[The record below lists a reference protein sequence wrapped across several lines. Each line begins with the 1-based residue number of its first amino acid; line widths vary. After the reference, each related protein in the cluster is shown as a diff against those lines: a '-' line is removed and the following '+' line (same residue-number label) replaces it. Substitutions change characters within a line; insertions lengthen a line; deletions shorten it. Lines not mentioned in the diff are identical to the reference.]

1 MPLSR
6 RSFVRA
12 VGLGGAGVMTA
23 PLIGARGREALAADL
38 RAGLGAPTS
47 ATGAAGVIRLSSN
60 ENPRGPCAAA
70 LDGLRGALGEAS
82 RYPFAPPEELR
93 AAIAAAHGVRVE
105 NVLLGCGSTEVLR
118 MAVDAFTSPTRALVT
133 AAPTF
138 EEPAARAEV
147 IGAPVRAVRV
157 DAGLRL
163 DLAAMTAAAAMG
175 GGAGLVFVNNP
186 NNPTGTLH
194 GARAIAD
201 FVRRTLAAAPGTTIL
216 IDEAY
221 HEYVED
227 PAYSTAMPIALENPR
242 VIVSRTFSKVY
253 GLAGLRVGYAIGQP
267 ATLQALARHQ
277 LGMDVNVL
285 AAAAA
290 RAALGDHELAAR
302 ERRLNHEAREFTR
315 RFFESAG
322 YAVAPS
328 RANFLMADIRRDAKR
343 FQEACRAHDV
353 LVGRPF
359 PPLATHTRVSIGTMD
374 EMRAAVDVFRR
385 VLAA

>member
-6 RSFVRA
+6 RSFVRTI
-12 VGLGGAGVMTA
+12 GLGGAGVMTV
-23 PLIGARGREALAADL
+23 PLIGARGREALAAEL
-38 RAGLGAPTS
+38 RAGLGATT
-47 ATGAAGVIRLSSN
+47 ATTGLAAGVIRLSSN

-70 LDGLRGALGEAS
+70 LRGLQDALGEAS
-82 RYPFAPPEELR
+82 RYPFTPPEELR
-93 AAIAAAHGVRVE
+93 AAIAAAHRVRVE

-133 AAPTF
+133 ALPTF

-157 DAGLRL
+157 DGDLRL
-163 DLAAMTAAAAMG
+163 DLAAMTAASR
-175 GGAGLVFVNNP
+175 GAGLVFVNNP

-194 GARAIAD
+194 SARAIAD
-201 FVRRTLAAAPGTTIL
+201 FVRRTLAAAPTATIL

-227 PAYSTAMPIALENPR
+227 AAYATALPIALENPR
-242 VIVSRTFSKVY
+242 VVVSRTFSKVY

-267 ATLQALARHQ
+267 ATLKALARHQ
-277 LGMDVNVL
+277 LGMGVNVL

-290 RAALGDHELAAR
+290 RAALGDRTLVPR
-302 ERRLNHEAREFTR
+302 EQRLNHEARDFTR
-315 RFFESAG
+315 RFFERAG
-322 YAVAPS
+322 YSVAPS
-328 RANFLMADIRRDAKR
+328 QANFLMADIRRDAKG
-343 FQEACRAHDV
+343 FQDACRTHDV

-359 PPLATHTRVSIGTMD
+359 PPLATHTRVSIGTLD